1 MGQKL
6 PEPGR
11 GTSGLILGKFLP
23 PHLGHQYLVDFAR
36 HYVERLTVVVGT
48 LEREPIPGELRF
60 AWMRE
65 MFPEAR
71 VVHITEDLPQE
82 PSEHPDFWSI
92 WQRALKAVH
101 PGPRDFVFAS
111 EAYGQKL
118 AEVLGAQFVPVD
130 LERRMVPVSG
140 TAIREDPMG
149 NWRFLPP
156 CVRPYYVRRVCLFGP
171 ESTGKSVLAKRLAE
185 RYGTVGAE
193 EYARPLLAL
202 QDNRC
207 AYADI
212 ERIARGQI
220 ASEEALA
227 RQANRLLF
235 CDTDPLTTCVW
246 SHALFG
252 KCPEWLEEEGRR
264 RPYDL
269 TLLCDIDS
277 PWHDDGTRFF
287 PDDRAGFMARCV
299 IALGHAGRP
308 YATIGGTWDE
318 RFLKAVALT
327 DDLVAR
333 KP

>member
-1 MGQKL
+1 MGEKL
-6 PEPGR
+6 PKPGR
-11 GTSGLILGKFLP
+11 GSTGLILGKFLP
-23 PHLGHQYLVDFAR
+23 PHAGHQYLVDFGR
-36 HYVERLTVVVGT
+36 NYVERLTVVVGT
-48 LEREPIPGELRF
+48 LAREPVPGALRF
-60 AWMRE
+60 AWMKE
-65 MFPEAR
+65 MFPDAR

-82 PSEHPDFWSI
+82 PSEHPDFWGL
-92 WQRALKAVH
+92 WERALRAVH
-101 PGPRDFVFAS
+101 PEPLDYVFAS
-111 EAYGQKL
+111 EPYGEKL
-118 AEVLGAQFVPVD
+118 ARVLGARFVPVD
-130 LERRMVPVSG
+130 LERNLVPVSG
-140 TAIREDPMG
+140 TMIRQDPMG

-185 RYGTVGAE
+185 RYGTVHAE

-207 AYADI
+207 EYADI

-246 SHALFG
+246 SRALFE
-252 KCPEWLEEEGRR
+252 KCPEWLEQEGKRR
-264 RPYDL
+264 RYDL
-269 TLLCDIDS
+269 TLLLDIDS

-287 PDDRAGFMARCV
+287 PEDRAGFMARCV
-299 IALGHAGRP
+299 KALGEAGRP
-308 YATIGGTWDE
+308 CVKIGGTWEE
-318 RFLKAVALT
+318 RFLKAVAFT
-327 DDLVAR
+327 DDLLAR